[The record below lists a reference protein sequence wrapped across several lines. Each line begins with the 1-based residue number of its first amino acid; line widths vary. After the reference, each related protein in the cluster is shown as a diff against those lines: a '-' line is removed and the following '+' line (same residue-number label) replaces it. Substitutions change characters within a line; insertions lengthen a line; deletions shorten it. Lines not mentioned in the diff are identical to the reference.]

1 MRTRTAQWF
10 EATVRYERQTED
22 AGQKKVTELYT
33 LDALSFAEA
42 EKRITEELQ
51 PFITGDFDVTKLA
64 IAPYGEIFFS
74 DDTAD
79 SYWYKARLAFITLD
93 ERSAKEK
100 RTTVNFLVQASSL
113 ENARKNIVQA
123 MSPTAI
129 DYEIKAITETTI
141 IDVFEHTPPT
151 TKKSE

>member
-42 EKRITEELQ
+42 EKRITEELL

-100 RTTVNFLVQASSL
+100 RTTVNFLVQA
-113 ENARKNIVQA
+113 